1 MTNSRSKL
9 LLALCLLPA
18 YFPACFAWVRS
29 LLQRSG
35 RNNARMLHRKT
46 LSASIEDSSIQYQSE
61 VLSIPQNEDG
71 SFGWTNAE
79 FEAWILQELID
90 KAPELYDNYTAVFH
104 QSAHCIT
111 NWRQRYRGNNA
122 LWKRI
127 FKRDR
132 VVKEIIEAVPIIDVV
147 DRWVHEKQQQHQQQ
161 QNENGIISYNVT
173 IIDLCSGKGY
183 LSMLLS
189 EYLPSGSVQKFVL
202 VDKAWPMC
210 FSEPQP
216 HHMNWD
222 HIYANFTE
230 DSSYFTTWPI
240 PLHTSKQNIKIASV
254 LRNMEK
260 RFSNDPVLVLGVHLC
275 GTLSIQAIKLFHQLP
290 QSKLLILKP
299 CCLPGMLNTQ
309 QQDYFQVGRYRF
321 PTKDVC
327 APGKFHGNEWDGPPR
342 WQLQGKFDKWCMY
355 LHEAVQEPE
364 DVKSSR
370 ISEIRVQTK
379 GGYQNT
385 FLFAEK

>member
-1 MTNSRSKL
+1 MANGRSALVLVLFL
-9 LLALCLLPA
+9 LTTLPG
-18 YFPACFAWVRS
+18 CVAWISS
-29 LLQRSG
+29 LILKSG
-35 RNNARMLHRKT
+35 RNNKGLFHQRPLRA
-46 LSASIEDSSIQYQSE
+46 AIENDAIEYRSE
-61 VLSIPQNEDG
+61 TATAPNEDG
-71 SFGWTNAE
+71 SFGWTDAE

-90 KAPELYDNYTAVFH
+90 EAPELYKNYTKVFH
-104 QSAHCIT
+104 QSANCLK
-111 NWRQRYRGNNA
+111 NWRRRYRGNNL
-122 LWKRI
+122 LWKRL

-132 VVKEIIEAVPIIDVV
+132 VVKEVIESVPIVDAV
-147 DRWVHEKQQQHQQQ
+147 DRWVRDKQQEGSIN
-161 QNENGIISYNVT
+161 QNIT

-189 EYLPSGSVQKFVL
+189 ECLPSENVQKLVL
-202 VDKAWPMC
+202 VDKAWPIC
-210 FSEPQP
+210 FSEPEP

-222 HIYANFTE
+222 HIYSNDTGGT
-230 DSSYFTTWPI
+230 SYFTTWPI
-240 PLHTSKQNIKIASV
+240 PLHTSKQNLKKTSS

-260 RFSNDPVLVLGVHLC
+260 RFSDGPVLVLGVHLC

-299 CCLPGMLNTQ
+299 CCLPGMLHTKQEN
-309 QQDYFQVGRYRF
+309 FEVGRYHF

-327 APGKFHGNEWDGPPR
+327 APGKFRSKAWDGPPR
-342 WQLQGKFDKWCMY
+342 WHLQGKFDKWCMH
-355 LHEAVQEPE
+355 LHSAIQEHD

-370 ISEIRVQTK
+370 MSEIRVQTK